1 MKKNYFSQL
10 SALSQTQGELT
21 EKSDATWYSKSVPC
35 RTACPANTDIPSYLE
50 AIYQGD
56 YEKAYNINLE
66 DNVFPEILGRVCS
79 RPCEDACRH
88 SNDDNGESVAICFS
102 KRSAG
107 DHRNFSKKNHLKQ
120 YAKNTRK
127 KIAVVGSGVAG
138 LACARELRR
147 YGHTVEIYEK
157 HKTPGGML
165 NQGIPI
171 FRLPRDVIDR
181 EINNIISMGVKIHL
195 RHPIETKEQLDFLS
209 KEYDAVVLAMGTLK
223 PNTIDKNFSKSPD
236 IEDGLDFLLRVNEYD
251 SKYIGKRVVIIG
263 GGYTSMDCSRTALRL
278 GAKSVKTFYR
288 RDQGDLVILPG
299 ELDELKKEKGN
310 MIFNAR
316 PIRPVIKNGK
326 LDGLELI
333 ETTTDKNGKL
343 KDRRGSKFI
352 IKTDHIILAIGQ
364 KQHMDAIK
372 HIANYSKKIR
382 SSINSSKFQKNIFT
396 AGDFALGA
404 TTLIDAIGHAK
415 KTADKIDNF
424 LMQRIIKRTSHHVK
438 NVSST
443 NRNLQM
449 NYIPM
454 SSMPTLKDN
463 RRNNNKEVELGY
475 SQKQS
480 QKEASR
486 CYLCHY
492 KFEINNNLCV
502 LCDECLLVKPVEKCI
517 VEVKETYRLSN
528 GDTQYKSIEPSKTN
542 GIYHGKLYIDH
553 KKCIRCGECE
563 KACPTG
569 AITIQKI
576 EERCSAKA

>member
-10 SALSQTQGELT
+10 SALSETQGELT

-88 SNDDNGESVAICFS
+88 SSDNNGESVAICFS

-181 EINNIISMGVKIHL
+181 EINNIISMGVKINL
-195 RHPIETKEQLDFLS
+195 RHPIETREQLDFLS

-223 PNTIDKNFSKSPD
+223 PNTINKNFSKSPD

-251 SKYIGKRVVIIG
+251 SKYIGK
-263 GGYTSMDCSRTALRL
+263 
-278 GAKSVKTFYR
+278 
-288 RDQGDLVILPG
+288 
-299 ELDELKKEKGN
+299 
-310 MIFNAR
+310 
-316 PIRPVIKNGK
+316 
-326 LDGLELI
+326 
-333 ETTTDKNGKL
+333 
-343 KDRRGSKFI
+343 
-352 IKTDHIILAIGQ
+352 
-364 KQHMDAIK
+364 
-372 HIANYSKKIR
+372 
-382 SSINSSKFQKNIFT
+382 
-396 AGDFALGA
+396 
-404 TTLIDAIGHAK
+404 
-415 KTADKIDNF
+415 
-424 LMQRIIKRTSHHVK
+424 
-438 NVSST
+438 
-443 NRNLQM
+443 
-449 NYIPM
+449 
-454 SSMPTLKDN
+454 
-463 RRNNNKEVELGY
+463 
-475 SQKQS
+475 
-480 QKEASR
+480 
-486 CYLCHY
+486 
-492 KFEINNNLCV
+492 
-502 LCDECLLVKPVEKCI
+502 
-517 VEVKETYRLSN
+517 
-528 GDTQYKSIEPSKTN
+528 
-542 GIYHGKLYIDH
+542 
-553 KKCIRCGECE
+553 
-563 KACPTG
+563 
-569 AITIQKI
+569 
-576 EERCSAKA
+576 